1 MTNTV
6 TGPEPAELADRQ
18 AGPLLAV
25 WGAAAT
31 AGALARALAPPDAA
45 LPVPGSWGRLGP
57 HAERAL
63 RAVRERAEAER
74 GTPWPQPLASQYT
87 RYFRDGNRTAYEA
100 QVFERQD
107 RLTRAVLM
115 ALATSGETGA
125 DGRIS
130 ATGQADAAGLG
141 DEAGLASPSGLS
153 GGVPSGSPPPP
164 GEASMGAGAPAART
178 PALPPKASSS
188 PDGGAPGDDGR
199 PLGDSATVHDG
210 EASGDGGEAG
220 AGPEA
225 AERWVDEVADGML
238 LLCEQTTWCWP
249 AHEDTCRPG
258 GPVLPDTATPYLDL
272 GAADVAAQLAWA
284 DHVLGDRLDARY
296 PGLRERVRRE
306 VRARVL
312 RPFTER
318 RDWRWLGLDGD
329 VHNWCPWICGNV
341 LVTALR
347 LGEPGEERA
356 AQVAWA
362 VEGLDRYLAALP
374 EDGSIDEG
382 YEYWWNGACRALEAL
397 DVLEH
402 ATSGALAAAD
412 VPVVRATLRF
422 PHLMWLGGPWYLNV
436 ADARARPPAGQ
447 PWHVPYRWGRRLGEA
462 DALRHALARRAG
474 GIAVTAELG
483 RALRELADAEWWAVD
498 DRPAP
503 DDRPVDQ
510 DRAGRGAG
518 VGEAPA
524 VAAVWFPGT
533 QVGIAREV
541 AAGTRGL
548 TLAVKGGHNG
558 EHHNHNDVGSVVVA
572 VDGVPA
578 LVDAGRPTY
587 TAQTFGPDRYAIWT
601 MQSTWHNVPEIR
613 GTAQGQGP
621 AFRARDVEVADEPGR
636 FEARMDLAAAYPVP
650 GLERW
655 RRVARLDRRAALV
668 TVEDAW
674 TFAAGGEPSVLH
686 YLLAGEVERHD
697 DGRVVVRPPDGARAA
712 LVTWD
717 PARATAAL
725 TVRTLEDP
733 MLSEVWGERLT
744 RLELR
749 LPGTARGSFELR
761 VEVHP

>member
-1 MTNTV
+1 MTNTA
-6 TGPEPAELADRQ
+6 TGPELTELSDRK

-25 WGAAAT
+25 WGEAAT
-31 AGALARALAPPDAA
+31 AGALARALLPPDAA
-45 LPVPGSWGRLGP
+45 LPVPGSWGRELLRDRLGP
-57 HAERAL
+57 HAGRAL
-63 RAVRERAEAER
+63 RAVQERAEAER

-115 ALATSGETGA
+115 ALATTG
-125 DGRIS
+125 DGVP
-130 ATGQADAAGLG
+130 GGGGG
-141 DEAGLASPSGLS
+141 DEAG
-153 GGVPSGSPPPP
+153 P
-164 GEASMGAGAPAART
+164 G
-178 PALPPKASSS
+178 
-188 PDGGAPGDDGR
+188 
-199 PLGDSATVHDG
+199 
-210 EASGDGGEAG
+210 
-220 AGPEA
+220 A

-249 AHEDTCRPG
+249 AHEDACRPG
-258 GPVLPDTATPYLDL
+258 GPVLPDTAAPHLDL

-306 VRARVL
+306 ARARVL

-318 RDWRWLGLDGD
+318 RDWHWLGLDGD
-329 VHNWCPWICGNV
+329 VHNWCPWICGNL
-341 LVTALR
+341 LVAALR

-356 AQVAWA
+356 SQVAWA

-402 ATSGALAAAD
+402 ATSGALTAAD

-422 PHLMWLGGPWYLNV
+422 PHLMRLGGPWYLNL
-436 ADARARPPAGQ
+436 ADARARPPADQ

-462 DALRHALARRAG
+462 DAVRHACSRRAD

-483 RALRELADAEWWAVD
+483 RALRELADPEWWAAD
-498 DRPAP
+498 GRATAHDRPERGEDASAAP
-503 DDRPVDQ
+503 PAAAGDGSGNAHVDALGDAPVN
-510 DRAGRGAG
+510 
-518 VGEAPA
+518 
-524 VAAVWFPGT
+524 AAVWFPGT

-541 AAGTRGL
+541 AGSARGL

-601 MQSTWHNVPEIR
+601 MQSSWHNVPEIR
-613 GTAQGQGP
+613 GTAQGQGR

-668 TVEDAW
+668 TVEDSWA
-674 TFAAGGEPSVLH
+674 FAADGQPSALH
-686 YLLAGEVERHD
+686 YLLAGQVERHD

-733 MLSEVWGERLT
+733 MLSEVWGEHLT

>member
-1 MTNTV
+1 MTNTA
-6 TGPEPAELADRQ
+6 TGPELTELADRK

-31 AGALARALAPPDAA
+31 AGALGRALLPPDAA

-57 HAERAL
+57 HAGRAL
-63 RAVRERAEAER
+63 LGVRERAEAEA

-115 ALATSGETGA
+115 ALATTGDSGTPGSGDATPRTG
-125 DGRIS
+125 S
-130 ATGQADAAGLG
+130 
-141 DEAGLASPSGLS
+141 
-153 GGVPSGSPPPP
+153 
-164 GEASMGAGAPAART
+164 
-178 PALPPKASSS
+178 SSS
-188 PDGGAPGDDGR
+188 PVAPM
-199 PLGDSATVHDG
+199 
-210 EASGDGGEAG
+210 GDGGG
-220 AGPEA
+220 AG
-225 AERWVDEVADGML
+225 ERWVDEVADGML

-258 GPVLPDTATPYLDL
+258 GPVLPDTTAPYLDL

-306 VRARVL
+306 ARARVL

-318 RDWRWLGLDGD
+318 RDWHWLGLDGD

-341 LVTALR
+341 LVAALR

-356 AQVAWA
+356 SQVAWA

-402 ATSGALAAAD
+402 ATSGALAVAD

-422 PHLMWLGGPWYLNV
+422 PHLMRLGGPWYLNL
-436 ADARARPPAGQ
+436 ADARARPATDQ
-447 PWHVPYRWGRRLGEA
+447 PWHVPYRWGRRLGEP
-462 DALRHALARRAG
+462 DAVRHACSRRAG

-483 RALRELADAEWWAVD
+483 RALRELADPEWWAA
-498 DRPAP
+498 DRPEEGEGVEAAAGTMDAP
-503 DDRPVDQ
+503 N
-510 DRAGRGAG
+510 AG
-518 VGEAPA
+518 
-524 VAAVWFPGT
+524 AVWFPGT

-541 AAGTRGL
+541 AGSARGL

-613 GTAQGQGP
+613 GTAQRQGP

-636 FEARMDLAAAYPVP
+636 FETRMDLAAAYPVS

-655 RRVARLDRRAALV
+655 WRTARLDRRASLV

-674 TFAAGGEPSVLH
+674 AFAADGRPSVLH
-686 YLLAGEVERHD
+686 YLLAGEIERHD
-697 DGRVVVRPPDGARAA
+697 DGQVVVRPPDGARAA
-712 LVTWD
+712 CVTWD
-717 PARATAAL
+717 PARATSAL

-733 MLSEVWGERLT
+733 MLSAVWGERLT

>member
-1 MTNTV
+1 MTNTA
-6 TGPEPAELADRQ
+6 TGPELTELPDRK

-25 WGAAAT
+25 WGEAAT
-31 AGALARALAPPDAA
+31 AGALARALLPPDAA
-45 LPVPGSWGRLGP
+45 LPVPGSWGRHRDGLWDGLGP
-57 HAERAL
+57 HAGRAL

-100 QVFERQD
+100 RVFERQD

-115 ALATSGETGA
+115 ALATSGE
-125 DGRIS
+125 S
-130 ATGQADAAGLG
+130 DA
-141 DEAGLASPSGLS
+141 SGL
-153 GGVPSGSPPPP
+153 
-164 GEASMGAGAPAART
+164 
-178 PALPPKASSS
+178 
-188 PDGGAPGDDGR
+188 
-199 PLGDSATVHDG
+199 
-210 EASGDGGEAG
+210 GDGGETSS
-220 AGPEA
+220 EA
-225 AERWVDEVADGML
+225 AEPGAGEPGAGARWLDEVADGML

-258 GPVLPDTATPYLDL
+258 GPVLPDTAAPHLDL

-306 VRARVL
+306 ARARVL

-318 RDWRWLGLDGD
+318 RDWHWLGLDGD

-341 LVTALR
+341 LVAALR

-356 AQVAWA
+356 SQVAWA
-362 VEGLDRYLAALP
+362 LEGLDRYLAALP

-422 PHLMWLGGPWYLNV
+422 PHHMWLGGPWYLNL
-436 ADARARPPAGQ
+436 ADARARPPADQ

-462 DALRHALARRAG
+462 DAARHARSRRAG

-483 RALRELADAEWWAVD
+483 RALRELADAEWWAADAGDATGDAPADSGVTAVD
-498 DRPAP
+498 APA
-503 DDRPVDQ
+503 DT
-510 DRAGRGAG
+510 G
-518 VGEAPA
+518 VQAVEAPA

-533 QVGIAREV
+533 QVGVAREV
-541 AAGTRGL
+541 PGGARGL

-587 TAQTFGPDRYAIWT
+587 TAQTFGPGRYAIWT

-655 RRVARLDRRAALV
+655 WRVARLDRRAAVV
-668 TVEDAW
+668 TVEDTW
-674 TFAAGGEPSVLH
+674 TFAADGQPSVLH
-686 YLLAGEVERHD
+686 HLLAGEVEQHD
-697 DGRVVVRPPDGARAA
+697 DGRLVVRPPDGARAA

>member
-1 MTNTV
+1 MTNTA
-6 TGPEPAELADRQ
+6 TGPELTDRR
-18 AGPLLAV
+18 AGPLLTA
-25 WGAAAT
+25 WGAGAT
-31 AGALARALAPPDAA
+31 TGALERALLPPDAA

-57 HAERAL
+57 HAGRAL
-63 RAVRERAEAER
+63 RAVRERAEAEA

-115 ALATSGETGA
+115 ALATTGHIA
-125 DGRIS
+125 VTD
-130 ATGQADAAGLG
+130 QVDAIGLG
-141 DEAGLASPSGLS
+141 DVAAG
-153 GGVPSGSPPPP
+153 
-164 GEASMGAGAPAART
+164 
-178 PALPPKASSS
+178 
-188 PDGGAPGDDGR
+188 
-199 PLGDSATVHDG
+199 
-210 EASGDGGEAG
+210 
-220 AGPEA
+220 
-225 AERWVDEVADGML
+225 RWVDEVADGML

-258 GPVLPDTATPYLDL
+258 GPVLPDTAAPCLDL

-318 RDWRWLGLDGD
+318 RDWHWLGLDGD

-341 LVTALR
+341 LVAALR

-356 AQVAWA
+356 SQVAWA

-402 ATSGALAAAD
+402 ATSGALAVAD

-422 PHLMWLGGPWYLNV
+422 PHLMWLGGPWYLNL
-436 ADARARPPAGQ
+436 ADARARPPADQ
-447 PWHVPYRWGRRLGEA
+447 PWHVPYRWGRRLDEP
-462 DALRHALARRAG
+462 DAVRHACSRRAG

-483 RALRELADAEWWAVD
+483 RALRELADAEWWTAD
-498 DRPAP
+498 DRHAP
-503 DDRPVDQ
+503 DDRSTSEDRPAGGEGVSAAPPTDVGDGTRDAAVD
-510 DRAGRGAG
+510 
-518 VGEAPA
+518 APA
-524 VAAVWFPGT
+524 VAGVWFPGT

-541 AAGTRGL
+541 AGSARGL

-558 EHHNHNDVGSVVVA
+558 EHHNHNDVGSVVIA

-613 GTAQGQGP
+613 GTAQRQGP
-621 AFRARDVEVADEPGR
+621 EFRARDVEVADEPGR
-636 FEARMDLAAAYPVP
+636 FGTRMDLAAAYPVP

-655 RRVARLDRRAALV
+655 WRAARLDRRASLV

-674 TFAAGGEPSVLH
+674 AFTADGEPSVLH

-712 LVTWD
+712 LVTWN
-717 PARATAAL
+717 PARATAAAL